1 MECPRVKKD
10 VSEIPPV
17 GISGLAAYVPPYRVC
32 LEAWSEWTGNNP
44 QKIRAVVGT
53 SFRMRGSEQSVYT
66 LAATAVLRLIRN
78 YGIDPSRVTYLGFG
92 TESSTDNAA
101 GAVIIKGMV
110 NDGLRALG
118 KATLPRE
125 CEVPEFKH
133 ACLGGV
139 YAMKG
144 ALRYLATD
152 GSGRQAIVVSADLAQ
167 YARGSSGEQTQGA
180 GAVAMLLEE
189 NPKLATVD
197 LRAAGK
203 SSDYR
208 GADFRK
214 PFIRFNQADPGH
226 HGHLNDFPVFN
237 GAYSTACYLEATI
250 TALGAMFSKADER
263 PSGWLKNLG
272 VIFMH
277 RPYQRMPESGLA
289 LGYLFAL
296 ARGDA
301 SDRAELSTYC
311 DEAGESPVAVIDEL
325 NARPAIGEAAE
336 DPARPLPDAYPRSM
350 NVVRALRGTDAYRA
364 VVGDKLSYGAAQ
376 VAELGNLYTA
386 SLPAWIA
393 AGFEDA
399 IGRGEDLAGCRMLL
413 IGYGSGDAAEAIPCQ
428 VVPGWQAAA
437 RNIRMAQALADPIG
451 LDRAQYERLH
461 DGLKVSI
468 DRPMREEFIVSHIGE
483 RADAPVVDEG
493 IEYYRF
499 IA

>member
-1 MECPRVKKD
+1 MKDKVKD
-10 VSEIPPV
+10 VLPPV

-32 LEAWSEWTGNNP
+32 LHEWSEWTGNNP
-44 QKIRAVVGT
+44 DKIRAVVGA
-53 SFRMRGSEQSVYT
+53 SFRMRGSEQSIYT

-78 YGIDPSRVTYLGFG
+78 YDLDPSRVTYLGFG

-118 KATLPRE
+118 KSTLPRE

-189 NPKLATVD
+189 NPGLATVD

-208 GADFRK
+208 GLDFRK
-214 PFIRFNQADPGH
+214 PFIRFNQSAPGH

-237 GAYSTACYLEATI
+237 GPYSTACYLEATI
-250 TALGAMFSKADER
+250 TALAAMFEKSGER
-263 PSGWLKNLG
+263 PSAWLKDLG
-272 VIFMH
+272 AIFMH

-296 ARGDA
+296 ARGGA
-301 SDRAELSTYC
+301 SDRAELSAYC
-311 DEAGESPVAVIDEL
+311 ESAGEPTQAVVDEL
-325 NARPAIGEAAE
+325 TARPAIGEAAA
-336 DPARPLPDAYPRSM
+336 DASAPAAEAYPRAM
-350 NVVRALRGTDAYRA
+350 NVVRSLRNTAAYRA
-364 VVGDKLSYGAAQ
+364 VVAEKLAFGALL

-393 AGFEDA
+393 AGLEDA
-399 IGRGEDLAGCRMLL
+399 VNRDEDLAGRRMLL

-428 VVPGWQAAA
+428 IVPGWEAAA
-437 RNIRMAQALADPIG
+437 RRIRMSEALATPID
-451 LDRAQYERLH
+451 LDRDQYERLH
-461 DGLKVSI
+461 EGGKVEI
-468 DRPMREEFIVSHIGE
+468 ERPLSEEFVVSHVGD

>member
-1 MECPRVKKD
+1 
-10 VSEIPPV
+10 VSELPPV

-32 LEAWSEWTGNNP
+32 LEEWSEWTGNNP
-44 QKIRAVVGT
+44 EKIRAVVGS

-78 YGIDPSRVTYLGFG
+78 YDLDPARVTYLGFG

-214 PFIRFNQADPGH
+214 PFIRFNQAAPGH

-237 GAYSTACYLEATI
+237 GPYSTACYLEATV
-250 TALGAMFSKADER
+250 TALGAMFEKADER
-263 PSGWLKNLG
+263 PSVWLSDLG
-272 VIFMH
+272 AIFMH

-296 ARGDA
+296 ARGDD
-301 SDRAELSTYC
+301 SDRAQLAAFC
-311 DEAGESPVAVIDEL
+311 AQAGESVQSVIDEL
-325 NARPAIGEAAE
+325 NARPAIGEAAA
-336 DPARPLPDAYPRSM
+336 DPSLPAPEAYPQAM
-350 NVVRALRGTDAYRA
+350 NVVRALRSTDAYRE
-364 VVGDKLSYGAAQ
+364 VVTRKLSFGAEL

-399 IGRGEDLAGCRMLL
+399 VSRGEDLTGHRMLL

-428 VVPGWQAAA
+428 VVPDWESAA
-437 RNIRMAQALADPIG
+437 RKIRMSAALADPVA
-451 LDRAQYERLH
+451 LDRDQYERLH
-461 DGLKVSI
+461 EGGRLEI
-468 DRPMREEFIVSHIGE
+468 ERPMTEEFVVSHVGE
-483 RADAPVVDEG
+483 RSDAPVVDEG

-499 IA
+499 IL

>member
-1 MECPRVKKD
+1 M
-10 VSEIPPV
+10 SELPPV
-17 GISGLAAYVPPYRVC
+17 GISGLTAYVPPYRVC
-32 LEAWSEWTGNNP
+32 LDQWSEWTGNNP
-44 QKIRAVVGT
+44 EKIRAVVGS

-66 LAATAVLRLIRN
+66 LAATAVLRLIKN
-78 YGIDPSRVTYLGFG
+78 YELDPSEVSYLGFG

-110 NDGLRALG
+110 NDGLRTLG
-118 KATLPRE
+118 KAPLPRE

-152 GSGRQAIVVSADLAQ
+152 GRGKRAIVVSADLAQ

-189 NPKLATVD
+189 NPELATVD

-237 GAYSTACYLEATI
+237 GPYSTACYLEATVA
-250 TALGAMFSKADER
+250 ALGAMFEKAGER
-263 PSGWLKNLG
+263 PSGWLKDLG
-272 VIFMH
+272 AIFMH

-296 ARGDA
+296 TRGDE
-301 SDRAELSTYC
+301 SDRDELSAYC
-311 DEAGESPVAVIDEL
+311 EAAGESVRAVIEEL

-336 DPARPLPDAYPRSM
+336 DPAVPAPQAYPRAMS
-350 NVVRALRGTDAYRA
+350 VVRALRSMAAYRE
-364 VVGDKLSYGAAQ
+364 VVTEKLSYGSEL

-399 IGRGEDLAGCRMLL
+399 ADRGADLAGHRMLL

-428 VVPGWQAAA
+428 VVPGWEAAA
-437 RNIRMAQALADPIG
+437 AKIRMTDALADPIN
-451 LDRAQYERLH
+451 LDRNQYERLH
-461 DGLKVSI
+461 DGLQVEIERSMA
-468 DRPMREEFIVSHIGE
+468 DEFIVSHIGE
-483 RADAPVVDEG
+483 RALAPVVDEG

-499 IA
+499 IP

>member
-1 MECPRVKKD
+1 
-10 VSEIPPV
+10 VSELPPV

-32 LEAWSEWTGNNP
+32 LEEWSEWTGSNP
-44 QKIRAVVGT
+44 DKIRAVVGS

-66 LAATAVLRLIRN
+66 LAATAVLRLIRS
-78 YGIDPSRVTYLGFG
+78 YDIDPSRVTYLGFG

-118 KATLPRE
+118 KSTLPRE

-152 GSGRQAIVVSADLAQ
+152 GAGRQAIVVSADLAQ

-189 NPKLATVD
+189 NPQLAAVD
-197 LRAAGK
+197 LKAAGK

-214 PFIRFNQADPGH
+214 PFIRFNRAAAGH

-237 GAYSTACYLEATI
+237 GSYSTACYLEATVA
-250 TALGAMFSKADER
+250 ALGAMFDKADER
-263 PSGWLKNLG
+263 PSAWLKDLG
-272 VIFMH
+272 AIFMH

-296 ARGDA
+296 ARGDEA
-301 SDRAELSTYC
+301 DLEALSAHCTAAEESV
-311 DEAGESPVAVIDEL
+311 EAVMEEL
-325 NARPAIGEAAE
+325 NSRPAIGEVAD
-336 DPARPLPDAYPRSM
+336 DPSMPVPEAYPRTM
-350 NVVRALRGTDAYRA
+350 NVVRALRSTDAYRH
-364 VVGDKLSYGAAQ
+364 VVTEKLAFGADL

-399 IGRGEDLAGCRMLL
+399 AERGADLTDHRMLL

-428 VVPGWQAAA
+428 VVPGWEAAA
-437 RNIRMAQALADPIG
+437 RRIGMSAALADPICLNRG
-451 LDRAQYERLH
+451 QYERLH
-461 DGLKVSI
+461 DGCHVEI
-468 DRPMREEFIVSHIGE
+468 ERRMAEEFVVSHVGN

>member
-1 MECPRVKKD
+1 M
-10 VSEIPPV
+10 SEPPTV

-32 LEAWSEWTGNNP
+32 LDEWSEWTGNNP
-44 QKIRAVVGT
+44 EKIRAVVGA

-78 YGIDPSRVTYLGFG
+78 YDLDPSRVTYLGFG

-118 KATLPRE
+118 MATLPRE

-189 NPKLATVD
+189 NPQLATVD
-197 LRAAGK
+197 LRSAGK

-214 PFIRFNQADPGH
+214 PFIRFNQSAPGH

-237 GAYSTACYLEATI
+237 GPYSTACYLEATVA
-250 TALGAMFSKADER
+250 ALGAMFEKAAVR
-263 PSGWLKNLG
+263 PSGWLKDLG
-272 VIFMH
+272 AIFMH

-296 ARGDA
+296 ARGDE

-311 DEAGESPVAVIDEL
+311 EGAGESVEAVVDEL
-325 NARPAIGEAAE
+325 SARPAIGEAAE
-336 DPARPLPDAYPRSM
+336 DPSALVPEAYPQAM
-350 NVVRALRGTDAYRA
+350 NVVRALRNTETYRA
-364 VVGDKLSYGAAQ
+364 VVTEKLAFGSSL

-399 IGRGEDLAGCRMLL
+399 VQRGEDLADQTMLL

-428 VVPGWQAAA
+428 VVPGWQPAAG
-437 RNIRMAQALADPIG
+437 RIRMSEALADPIG
-451 LDRAQYERLH
+451 LDRDQYERLH
-461 DGLKVSI
+461 DGRKLEIARTLS
-468 DRPMREEFIVSHIGE
+468 EEFVVSHVGE
-483 RADAPVVDEG
+483 RSDAPVVDEG

>member
-1 MECPRVKKD
+1 
-10 VSEIPPV
+10 VSEFPPV

-32 LEAWSEWTGNNP
+32 LEEWSEWTGNNP
-44 QKIRAVVGT
+44 DKIRAVVGS

-78 YGIDPSRVTYLGFG
+78 YGLDPSRVSYLGFG

-118 KATLPRE
+118 KPALPRE

-152 GSGRQAIVVSADLAQ
+152 GAGRQAIVVSSDLAQ

-189 NPKLATVD
+189 DPKLATVD

-214 PFIRFNQADPGH
+214 PFIRFNQTAPGH

-237 GAYSTACYLEATI
+237 GPYSTACYLEATI
-250 TALGAMFSKADER
+250 AALGAMFEKADAR
-263 PSGWLKNLG
+263 PSSWLKDLG
-272 VIFMH
+272 AIFMH

-296 ARGDA
+296 SRGDET
-301 SDRAELSTYC
+301 DRTELSAHC
-311 DEAGESPVAVIDEL
+311 EAAGECTDAVIEEL
-325 NARPAIGEAAE
+325 GARPAIGEAAE
-336 DPARPLPDAYPRSM
+336 DPARPSPEAYPRAM
-350 NVVRALRGTDAYRA
+350 NVVRALRSTDAYRD
-364 VVGDKLSYGAAQ
+364 VVTGKLAFGADL

-399 IGRGEDLAGCRMLL
+399 AESGEDLTDHRLLL

-428 VVPGWQAAA
+428 VVPGWEAAA
-437 RNIRMAQALADPIG
+437 RKIRMSEALADPIG
-451 LDRAQYERLH
+451 LDRDQYERLH
-461 DGLKVSI
+461 DGRQVEIARS
-468 DRPMREEFIVSHIGE
+468 MSEEFVVSHVGD
-483 RADAPVVDEG
+483 RVDAPVVDEG

>member
-1 MECPRVKKD
+1 MPLT
-10 VSEIPPV
+10 VSELPPV
-17 GISGLAAYVPPYRVC
+17 GISGLAVYVPPYRVC
-32 LEAWSEWTGNNP
+32 LEEWSEWTGNNP
-44 QKIRAVVGT
+44 EKIRAVVGS

-78 YGIDPSRVTYLGFG
+78 YDLDPSRVTYLGFG

-118 KATLPRE
+118 KPTLPRE

-189 NPKLATVD
+189 NPALATVD

-214 PFIRFNQADPGH
+214 PFIRFNQAAPGH

-237 GAYSTACYLEATI
+237 GPYSTACYLEATVA
-250 TALGAMFSKADER
+250 ALGAMFEKADEH
-263 PSGWLKNLG
+263 PSGWIKDLG
-272 VIFMH
+272 AIFMH

-301 SDRAELSTYC
+301 SDLAELTAYC
-311 DEAGESPVAVIDEL
+311 KGAGEAVQTVIDEL
-325 NARPAIGEAAE
+325 HARPAIGEAAE
-336 DPARPLPDAYPRSM
+336 DPASPAPEAYPRAM
-350 NVVRALRGTDAYRA
+350 NVVRALRSSDAYRK
-364 VVGDKLSYGAAQ
+364 VVMEKLGFGTAL

-386 SLPAWIA
+386 SLPAWMA

-399 IGRGEDLAGCRMLL
+399 VQKGADLGGQRMLL

-428 VVPGWQAAA
+428 VVPGWEAAA
-437 RNIRMAQALADPIG
+437 QKIGMAEALADPIG
-451 LDRAQYERLH
+451 LDRDQYERLH
-461 DGLKVSI
+461 DGRFVEI
-468 DRPMREEFIVSHIGE
+468 ERTMAQEFVVSHVGQ
-483 RADAPVVDEG
+483 RTDSPVVDEG

>member
-1 MECPRVKKD
+1 M
-10 VSEIPPV
+10 SELPPV

-32 LEAWSEWTGNNP
+32 LEEWSEWTGNNP
-44 QKIRAVVGT
+44 EKIRAVVGS

-78 YGIDPSRVTYLGFG
+78 YELDPSRVSYLGFG

-118 KATLPRE
+118 LPALPRE

-152 GSGRQAIVVSADLAQ
+152 GAGRQAIVVSADLAQ

-189 NPKLATVD
+189 NPRLATVD

-237 GAYSTACYLEATI
+237 GPYSTACYLEATI
-250 TALGAMFSKADER
+250 TALGAMFEKAQEH
-263 PSGWLKNLG
+263 PSNWLKELG
-272 VIFMH
+272 AIFMH

-296 ARGDA
+296 SRGDE
-301 SDRAELSTYC
+301 SDLAELAGYC
-311 DEAGESPVAVIDEL
+311 DSTGVDTQLVIEEL
-325 NARPAIGEAAE
+325 NNRPAIGEAAE
-336 DPARPLPDAYPRSM
+336 DLSMPTPEAYPQAMS
-350 NVVRALRGTDAYRA
+350 VVRTLRSSDAYRQ
-364 VVGDKLSYGAAQ
+364 VVSDKLALGASL

-399 IGRGEDLAGCRMLL
+399 AERGQPLSGRRMLL

-428 VVPGWQAAA
+428 VVEGWESAAGRIGMGA
-437 RNIRMAQALADPIG
+437 ALADSIS
-451 LDRAQYERLH
+451 LDQGQYERLH
-461 DGLKVSI
+461 DGQQVQIERK
-468 DRPMREEFIVSHIGE
+468 MTQEFVVSHVGE

-499 IA
+499 VV

>member
-1 MECPRVKKD
+1 M
-10 VSEIPPV
+10 SELPPV
-17 GISGLAAYVPPYRVC
+17 GISGLTAYVPPYRVC
-32 LEAWSEWTGNNP
+32 LEEWSEWTGNNP
-44 QKIRAVVGT
+44 EKIRAVVGS

-66 LAATAVLRLIRN
+66 LAATAVLRLIRG
-78 YGIDPSRVTYLGFG
+78 YDIDPSQVTYLGFG

-118 KATLPRE
+118 RSTLPRA

-152 GSGRQAIVVSADLAQ
+152 GAGRQAIVVSADLAQ

-189 NPKLATVD
+189 NPKLAVVD
-197 LRAAGK
+197 LKAAGK

-208 GADFRK
+208 GVDFRK
-214 PFIRFNQADPGH
+214 PFIRFNQAAPGH

-237 GAYSTACYLEATI
+237 GPYSTACYLEATVA
-250 TALGAMFSKADER
+250 ALGAMFDKADAR
-263 PSGWLKNLG
+263 PSVWLKDLG
-272 VIFMH
+272 AIFMH

-296 ARGDA
+296 SRGDET
-301 SDRAELSTYC
+301 DRVELAAHCAAAE
-311 DEAGESPVAVIDEL
+311 ESVEAVIEEL
-325 NARPAIGEAAE
+325 NSRPAIGEVAE
-336 DPARPLPDAYPRSM
+336 NPARPVLEAYPQAM
-350 NVVRALRGTDAYRA
+350 NVVRALRSTDAYREI
-364 VVGDKLSYGAAQ
+364 VTEKLAYGADL

-399 IGRGEDLAGCRMLL
+399 VERGEDLTGRRMLL

-428 VVPGWQAAA
+428 VVPGWESAA
-437 RNIRMAQALADPIG
+437 RRIRISAALADPIG
-451 LDRAQYERLH
+451 LDRDQYERLH
-461 DGLKVSI
+461 DGLQVEI
-468 DRPMREEFIVSHIGE
+468 ERNMVEEFVVSHVGE